1 MGQTGIE
8 GYITYRHLVSGWG
21 DRFLEQGEDPFFTII
36 VNLQPICDGLRG

>member
-21 DRFLEQGEDPFFTII
+21 DRFIEKGDDPNFLVIA
-36 VNLQPICDGLRG
+36 NLQPIFDGVRE